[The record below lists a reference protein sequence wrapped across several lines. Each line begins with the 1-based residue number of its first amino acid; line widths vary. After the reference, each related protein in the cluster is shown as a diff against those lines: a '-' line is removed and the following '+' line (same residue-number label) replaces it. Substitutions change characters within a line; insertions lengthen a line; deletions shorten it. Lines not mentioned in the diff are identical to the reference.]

1 MSKPGHDASPQCL
14 KPKENWNSSF
24 MLCHED
30 TCCFDFQRLLF
41 FHLISDLVMW
51 NFHVLW
57 SWISFKGIGYSSF
70 SSPMQNSC
78 SHTLKNL
85 CYLQCL
91 WIRGGFN
98 VNIDTTAI
106 SPVFVIHFLKK
117 NKQNLLYLFWKVFG
131 APNWKRSLEETD
143 WSHNEE
149 HFHAPGK
156 ITCTFPISASKGEV
170 REYKNLGNLTPEKHH
185 LFFWAQKN
193 VLSPVLTPEDDSWDC
208 KGVID

>member
-1 MSKPGHDASPQCL
+1 MCHHASPPPAHIRYHSNRKTCIRTNLGITLPQFSSKCLSDSRILHTAHYRGRQTWPFPAGSNSTGSTLPLQNTTAFQWLHLQTAGIWNMSKPGHDASPQCL

-106 SPVFVIHFLKK
+106 SPVFVIHF
-117 NKQNLLYLFWKVFG
+117 
-131 APNWKRSLEETD
+131 
-143 WSHNEE
+143 
-149 HFHAPGK
+149 
-156 ITCTFPISASKGEV
+156 
-170 REYKNLGNLTPEKHH
+170 
-185 LFFWAQKN
+185 
-193 VLSPVLTPEDDSWDC
+193 
-208 KGVID
+208 